1 MYKRQCFTLSSR
13 QSQLHLSGTS
23 TPSMTQVP
31 DASLL
36 TAQQTAAAAAAEA
49 ILNATPGSSK
59 ARQKKFHCH
68 FKQVS
73 PDERV
78 LNCKF
83 I

>member
-1 MYKRQCFTLSSR
+1 MAHVS
-13 QSQLHLSGTS
+13 
-23 TPSMTQVP
+23 
-31 DASLL
+31 DATLL

-59 ARQKKFHCH
+59 ARQKKFHRH

-78 LNCKF
+78 LNCKLICLVCKCDIINYNVPF
-83 I
+83 TVDYDEV